1 MLLLQNNGQ
10 VLVFFFFLC
19 ASLKEPSSGIPLKRT
34 RAPHSHVLTVR
45 QLQHFTITGSEHLW
59 TNNNTNQNKIDA
71 AAQMRWSVVLRSER
85 TQEDPQFHAS
95 SSHYDYYTNIHTIT
109 IRKPLFFM
117 SMTKLWVSMLS
128 CRWFCICANRCKQA
142 AHHRG
147 CHLRPQH
154 ARKTWKAFSCRK
166 KKGGKKKTP
175 SHTRVWSVC
184 LRVQSN
190 ITSTKRWLSVVLYI

>member
-1 MLLLQNNGQ
+1 MLYRSKLLVKAFTRRHHFRHASRLFYNLLLCPQCIFSQHTRLLLLQNNGQ
-10 VLVFFFFLC
+10 VLFFFFLC
-19 ASLKEPSSGIPLKRT
+19 ASLKEPSSGLPLKRT

-109 IRKPLFFM
+109 IRKPPFLC
-117 SMTKLWVSMLS
+117 KWPS
-128 CRWFCICANRCKQA
+128 CE
-142 AHHRG
+142 
-147 CHLRPQH
+147 
-154 ARKTWKAFSCRK
+154 S
-166 KKGGKKKTP
+166 
-175 SHTRVWSVC
+175 
-184 LRVQSN
+184 
-190 ITSTKRWLSVVLYI
+190 